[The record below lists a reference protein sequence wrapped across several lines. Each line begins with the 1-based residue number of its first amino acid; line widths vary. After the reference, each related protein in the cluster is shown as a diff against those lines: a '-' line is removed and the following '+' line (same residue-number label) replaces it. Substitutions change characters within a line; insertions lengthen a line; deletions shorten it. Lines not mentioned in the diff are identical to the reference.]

1 MTASSDVYV
10 MPSDAVPTLTKAG
23 EQKLQ
28 EARDAHIA
36 FGLSLAGK
44 PLTEIVDHLLDVLS
58 DAIDPET
65 GEVSTDFEA
74 YLESLNFAL
83 ERKVEVYGAVNARLR
98 AEAEAI
104 GELAKTYAK
113 RAQARENQA
122 KRLRLRLQGELERL
136 KIDKV
141 KTPTTTAALQKSA
154 PSVELHVLEVDTIPD
169 EYVITERKPD
179 IKKIADHLKAHGS
192 EPWASLRQSVHL
204 RFR

>member
-1 MTASSDVYV
+1 MTSPSDVYV
-10 MPSDAVPTLTKAG
+10 MQVDAAPVLTKAG
-23 EQKLQ
+23 EKKLQ
-28 EARDAHIA
+28 ELKDAQVAH
-36 FGLSLAGK
+36 GLNLASK
-44 PLTEIVDHLLDVLS
+44 PLTEIVDHLLDALT

-65 GEVSTDFEA
+65 GEVGADFEA

-104 GELAKTYAK
+104 GELSKTYAK

-136 KIDKV
+136 GLDKV

-154 PSVELHVLEVDTIPD
+154 PSVELHVLEVESIPD
-169 EYVITERKPD
+169 EYVVVEKKAD
-179 IKKIADHLKAHGS
+179 VKKIGEALKAGALF
-192 EPWASLRQSVHL
+192 PWASLRQSQHL